1 MDGNFILQLLKLIV
15 LLPLVVF
22 LIFFTM
28 KYSGKYM
35 ERMSRGRIIKIIEK
49 VPLNQNTFLA
59 VISINNKPYLITN
72 GEKGA
77 HILLELDEESINDY
91 LLDLQNQNLNGLGFN
106 LSSVNLNWIK
116 GKMKNEK
123 DN

>member
-1 MDGNFILQLLKLIV
+1 MDGNFVIQLLKLIV

-22 LIFFTM
+22 LIIFTM

-35 ERMSRGRIIKIIEK
+35 EKMNRGKIIKIIEK
-49 VPLNQNTFLA
+49 VPLSQNTFLA
-59 VISINNKPYLITN
+59 VVSINNKPYLITN

-77 HILLELDEESINDY
+77 QILLELNEESINDY
-91 LLDLQNQNLNGLGFN
+91 MIGIQSQNQNALGFN
-106 LSSVNLNWIK
+106 LSSINLNWIK

-123 DN
+123 NN